1 MRRWGRII
9 DCASYET
16 TAREA
21 TGARQGLEAKF
32 ADSKLGRITHLD
44 DTYLIH
50 MNGRVYDYRLGRF
63 LSVDPIISNPAN
75 SQSINPYSYIG
86 NNPLSGTDPTG
97 YEECGTSGPCN
108 TTGVQQRIETTGSHI
123 LGTPGQL
130 SAPVSNV
137 TVNGTPITPGLIAA
151 ANAACNAQRV

>member
-44 DTYLIH
+44 DTYLVH
-50 MNGRVYDYRLGRF
+50 MNGRIYDYRLGRF
-63 LSVDPIISNPAN
+63 LSVDPIISSPAD

-86 NNPLSGTDPTG
+86 NNPLSGIDPTG
-97 YEECGTSGPCN
+97 YCAEGTGS
-108 TTGVQQRIETTGSHI
+108 ETGSHI
-123 LGTPGQL
+123 CQPMVQGT
-130 SAPVSNV
+130 
-137 TVNGTPITPGLIAA
+137 IAKIGA
-151 ANAACNAQRV
+151 AIDSGA

>member
-1 MRRWGRII
+1 MRRGGRII
-9 DCASYET
+9 DCSSDET

-97 YEECGTSGPCN
+97 YGPCIK
-108 TTGVQQRIETTGSHI
+108 GEACAPDQQGIINSINAAISSGAITAKTAMEDVAAKAGA
-123 LGTPGQL
+123 GL
-130 SAPVSNV
+130 SA
-137 TVNGTPITPGLIAA
+137 GQGALAA
-151 ANAACNAQRV
+151 